1 MPIDATGAVDTTAT
15 PHAAWLILPRLRVQN
30 ANAISSPM
38 TWGFPS
44 VTAFTGFMTALERKL
59 GPDAGIRFSAIG
71 IICHGFEAQVTPT
84 RQGVYTHSFAL
95 TRNPVLQDGGTA
107 AIVEEGRVHL
117 DITLVLQAAISDAL
131 LDDAQ
136 RQACAKAIA
145 QQVAGMRL
153 AGGSVMP
160 PLPQQASQRSLK
172 VKLVRQESDFE
183 QRERQFKRL
192 SRQWLPGFAL
202 VSRDDVLHA
211 RLADM
216 QSNSP
221 PGAPAPTLL
230 DAWLDVSRLN
240 IRASL
245 HPDTQAV
252 EWKPDAR
259 PGWLVPMPVGFA
271 ALSQLHA
278 AGTVSGARDTRAPFR
293 FVESVYS
300 ICQWISP
307 HRLSDCTHLM
317 WQPTYEPDTGLYRCT
332 NPYAEHAAAA
342 SQAETHVPLSIP
354 D

>member
-1 MPIDATGAVDTTAT
+1 MPIEATGATDT

-117 DITLVLQAAISDAL
+117 DITLVLQASISDAL
-131 LDDAQ
+131 LDDTQ
-136 RQACAKAIA
+136 RQACASAIA

-153 AGGSVMP
+153 AGGSIMP
-160 PLPQQASQRSLK
+160 PILQASQRSRK
-172 VKLVRQESDFE
+172 AKLVRQESDFE
-183 QRERQFKRL
+183 QRARQFKRL

-240 IRASL
+240 GRAGL

-259 PGWLVPMPVGFA
+259 PGWLVPIPVGFA
-271 ALSQLHA
+271 ALSELHP
-278 AGTVSGARDTRAPFR
+278 AGTVSGARDTRVPFR

-300 ICQWISP
+300 IGQWISP

-317 WQPTYEPDTGLYRCT
+317 WQLTYAPDTGLYRCT
-332 NPYAEHAAAA
+332 NSYAEHAAAA
-342 SQAETHVPLSIP
+342 SQTETYVPLSIA

>member
-1 MPIDATGAVDTTAT
+1 MPIEAADTTAT

-59 GPDAGIRFSAIG
+59 GPHAGIRFSAIG
-71 IICHGFEAQVTPT
+71 IICHGFEAQVTQGGYT
-84 RQGVYTHSFAL
+84 RSFAL

-107 AIVEEGRVHL
+107 AIVEEGHAHL
-117 DITLVLQAAISDAL
+117 DITLVLEAAISDAL

-136 RQACAKAIA
+136 RQACANAIA
-145 QQVAGMRL
+145 QQVAGMRM

-160 PLPQQASQRSLK
+160 PTQPAVPQARQRSLK
-172 VKLVRQESDFE
+172 ARLVRQASGFKESE
-183 QRERQFKRL
+183 EQFKHL

-216 QSNSP
+216 QNNTP
-221 PGAPAPTLL
+221 PGTPAPTLL

-240 IRASL
+240 IRASH
-245 HPDTQAV
+245 HPDTQVV

-271 ALSQLHA
+271 ALSDLHA
-278 AGTVSGARDTRAPFR
+278 AGTVSGTRNPRAPFR

-300 ICQWISP
+300 IGQWISP
-307 HRLSDCTHLM
+307 HRLSDCAHLM
-317 WQPTYEPDTGLYRCT
+317 WRPTYAPDTGLYRCT
-332 NPYAEHAAAA
+332 NPYADLAATA
-342 SQAETHVPLSIP
+342 SQTEAYVPLSIA

>member
-1 MPIDATGAVDTTAT
+1 MPIEATTGGANTTAT

-44 VTAFTGFMTALERKL
+44 VTAFTGFMTALERRL

-71 IICHGFEAQVTPT
+71 IVCHGFEAQVTPT

-117 DITLVLQAAISDAL
+117 DITLVLQASISDAL

-136 RQACAKAIA
+136 RQACANAIA

-160 PLPQQASQRSLK
+160 SMTQARQRSPTA
-172 VKLVRQESDFE
+172 KLVRQESDFE
-183 QRERQFKRL
+183 QREKQFKRL

-216 QSNSP
+216 QNSAA
-221 PGAPAPTLL
+221 PGTPAPTLL
-230 DAWLDVSRLN
+230 DAWLDVARLN

-278 AGTVSGARDTRAPFR
+278 AGTVGGARDARAPFR

-300 ICQWISP
+300 IGQWISP

-317 WQPTYEPDTGLYRCT
+317 WQPTYAPDTGLYRCT

-342 SQAETHVPLSIP
+342 TPAETYVPLSIA